1 MVRGEARVTRDGETF
16 TLLANQSTFI
26 PKGVKHRL
34 ENPGTAQLEI
44 IEVQTGSYLEED
56 DIERFE
62 NAYGRADL
70 RPERSTSDSPLKS
83 E

>member
-16 TLLANQSTFI
+16 TLLANESTFI

-34 ENPGTAQLEI
+34 ENPGTAPLEI

-62 NAYGRADL
+62 DAYGRADL
-70 RPERSTSDSPLKS
+70 CPARSASDSPRRW